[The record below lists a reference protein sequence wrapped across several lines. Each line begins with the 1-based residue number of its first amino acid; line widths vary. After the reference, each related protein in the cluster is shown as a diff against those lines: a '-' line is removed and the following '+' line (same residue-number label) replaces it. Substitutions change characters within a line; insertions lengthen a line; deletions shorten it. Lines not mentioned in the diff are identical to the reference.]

1 MRGQVWKRLLEDA
14 RDRNSY
20 ISGDLHG
27 MLKSHS
33 SSFPAKSQTLP
44 KQIKGSV
51 SNGARGSNQSGAT
64 EGISSR
70 AQGNGTNINK
80 DVDGQ
85 KTMREEP
92 TQAMEGVRVKLE
104 DKLASMRKKKGAED
118 VEMADA
124 DSARSGASTPTIQSE
139 PMSASDSVSSG
150 TATIAKPRTYLLPTT
165 TAPQIIRK
173 RKKPA
178 DPFMPQPNRKSRK
191 E

>member
-1 MRGQVWKRLLEDA
+1 
-14 RDRNSY
+14 
-20 ISGDLHG
+20 
-27 MLKSHS
+27 
-33 SSFPAKSQTLP
+33 
-44 KQIKGSV
+44 
-51 SNGARGSNQSGAT
+51 
-64 EGISSR
+64 
-70 AQGNGTNINK
+70 
-80 DVDGQ
+80 
-85 KTMREEP
+85 
-92 TQAMEGVRVKLE
+92 LE

-150 TATIAKPRTYLLPTT
+150 TATVAKPRTYLLPTT